1 MLDLAVA
8 RSAWRSMV
16 TVRRAAFLVQDPSA
30 RADQPGRVA
39 ARRCL
44 LRDRTGTHPPRQLCT
59 DGPEA
64 GGWQLGARS
73 TAAWR
78 PVRGGSGWM
87 AGIGSWGPVVRQLG
101 GPFVG
106 VDVSVQ
112 ALAAVFDQHPVVS
125 HARGR
130 TTGGRGASSSCGRW
144 RATSCRTSCLC
155 LLRHSRPSRGTS
167 CASHLRHHRLDWF
180 RSPFSPG
187 TVGSRSA
194 RRCRRPTSL
203 RRGPECSASSGGG
216 RRR

>member
-1 MLDLAVA
+1 MTEADVLDLVVV
-8 RSAWRSMV
+8 RSACISLV
-16 TVRRAAFLVQDPSA
+16 TVRLGAGGVRPSWSKTPLPALTNLGELQHAAAFCVTGRERILLDNSA
-30 RADQPGRVA
+30 PTALKRV
-39 ARRCL
+39 
-44 LRDRTGTHPPRQLCT
+44 
-59 DGPEA
+59 DGN
-64 GGWQLGARS
+64 
-73 TAAWR
+73 
-78 PVRGGSGWM
+78 
-87 AGIGSWGPVVRQLG
+87 WGPAVRQLG